1 MAFVRIACA
10 VADLRPVKLLHFSIT
25 VRFAKCPYRPKRQ
38 RNHLQEP
45 ALQMYAFYSDFEYLC
60 TIKTKRRYG

>member
-10 VADLRPVKLLHFSIT
+10 VAYLWPVKRLRFSIT

-45 ALQMYAFYSDFEYLC
+45 TLQMYAFYSKFE
-60 TIKTKRRYG
+60 